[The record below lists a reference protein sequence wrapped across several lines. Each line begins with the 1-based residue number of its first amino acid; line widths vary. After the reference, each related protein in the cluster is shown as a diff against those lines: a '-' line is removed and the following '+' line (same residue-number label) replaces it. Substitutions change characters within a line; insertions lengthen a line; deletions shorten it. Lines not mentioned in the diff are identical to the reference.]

1 MVTALI
7 LTTLIETLGLGPRPI
22 ACSFPGPP
30 GQEVP
35 IEVVI
40 RPKPSLKDIPG
51 LYRVEMTVNE
61 VLKLHAAVQ
70 PIFTTET
77 RDVMIRAAEGEN
89 TFYTV
94 GLDDQ
99 GRAALNIMITSD
111 PDTVPHEATRTG
123 RCRDFERYI
132 RRWSAL

>member
-1 MVTALI
+1 MVTAMI
-7 LTTLIETLGLGPRPI
+7 LTTLIETLGLGPRPL
-22 ACSFPGPP
+22 ACSFPGPSSR
-30 GQEVP
+30 EIP
-35 IEVVI
+35 IEVVV

-51 LYRVEMTVNE
+51 LYRAEMIVNE
-61 VLKLHAAVQ
+61 ILRLPAAAQ
-70 PIFTTET
+70 PIITTET
-77 RDVMIRAAEGEN
+77 RDVMIRAAEGEH

-94 GLDDQ
+94 GFDDR

-132 RRWSAL
+132 QRWSAL